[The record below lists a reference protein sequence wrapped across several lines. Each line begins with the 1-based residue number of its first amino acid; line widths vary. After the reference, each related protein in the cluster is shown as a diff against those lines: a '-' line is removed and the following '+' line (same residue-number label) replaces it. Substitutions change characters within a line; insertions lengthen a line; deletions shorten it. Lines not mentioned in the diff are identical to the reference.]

1 MIAADVVA
9 GFMPCAISTA
19 AAPRLIASS
28 MKRAPSVFTPGN
40 AANK

>member
-1 MIAADVVA
+1 MMAADEFA
-9 GFMPCAISTA
+9 GRAPDATSTA
-19 AAPRLIASS
+19 AAPRLSASS